1 MTVGYSRS
9 SLRSR
14 GVQNKLS
21 QQVKLAQ
28 VDPSLPPEKSVQMWW
43 EKHQYYHKTKKFLD
57 NDKSVD
63 EKRKRERKKERKKE
77 TKNCATLAIMATI
90 INDKTSND
98 IYNRLLMYLG
108 IEDHKTD

>member
-1 MTVGYSRS
+1 MTYWLMTVGYSRS

-63 EKRKRERKKERKKE
+63 EKRKKER
-77 TKNCATLAIMATI
+77 KNCATSAIMATI

-98 IYNRLLMYLG
+98 IYNRLLMYWG
-108 IEDHKTD
+108 MEDLKTD

>member
-28 VDPSLPPEKSVQMWW
+28 VDPSLTPEKKRANVMG
-43 EKHQYYHKTKKFLD
+43 KYQYYHKTKKFLHS
-57 NDKSVD
+57 DKSVD
-63 EKRKRERKKERKKE
+63 EKRKKERKKERKE
-77 TKNCATLAIMATI
+77 ELCNI
-90 INDKTSND
+90 SN
-98 IYNRLLMYLG
+98 NG
-108 IEDHKTD
+108 NNNQ